1 MSAENQEQDFEKLQ
15 RLLKLKRHELPPPRF
30 FNDFSGQVTAR
41 IRAGDVGKLE
51 SLTDVVAQAP
61 WLQRFWRAIEGKPAV
76 SGAFAL
82 GACGL
87 LVAGIYFADQAPTSL
102 PNFAG
107 NENPPTEAVSP
118 TLFATAPGMATLP
131 GSTTPTSVLSNSL
144 FSGMP
149 VVNGMPVP
157 QAVPVSAPSPL
168 SPR

>member
-87 LVAGIYFADQAPTSL
+87 LVAGIYFADQAPTNL

-144 FSGMP
+144 F
-149 VVNGMPVP
+149 NGMPVL

>member
-1 MSAENQEQDFEKLQ
+1 MSPENQEQDFEKLQ

-51 SLTDVVAQAP
+51 SLTDVVAQTP
-61 WLQRFWRAIEGKPAV
+61 WLQRLWQAIEGKPAV

-82 GACGL
+82 AACGL
-87 LVAGIYFADQAPTSL
+87 LVVGIYFSDQSSSGL

-107 NENPPTEAVSP
+107 NENPTTEAVSP

-144 FSGMP
+144 FNGLPMMHPAIPASGSP
-149 VVNGMPVP
+149 V
-157 QAVPVSAPSPL
+157 PL

>member
-51 SLTDVVAQAP
+51 SLTDVVSQAP
-61 WLQRFWRAIEGKPAV
+61 WLQRLWQAIVGKPAV

-82 GACGL
+82 AACGL
-87 LVAGIYFADQAPTSL
+87 LVAGIYFSDQSPSAL

-107 NENPPTEAVSP
+107 NENPTTEAVSP

-144 FSGMP
+144 F
-149 VVNGMPVP
+149 NGMPAL
-157 QAVPVSAPSPL
+157 QAVPVSAPTPI